1 MNKVFQR
8 IFSALVVVAI
18 TISLFPALKVSAST
32 SGTLSS
38 GVKWELD
45 DNGTLTFSPND
56 SGEGVISDCSFLRD
70 ENVEE
75 IVIEDGITEIE
86 ADAFSNFSDLISV
99 TIPESVK
106 KIGDS
111 AFCGCDSLQMVIIFE
126 GVETIGDGA
135 FYDCGSLEYFVF
147 PDTVI
152 MVGDDVLGECYN
164 LKQIEMYAGLYNPSM
179 FSGINPEIDFWY
191 HFNLI
196 GGNAS
201 IAVGPCSPGSVIDII
216 ANVPEGKE
224 FVKWEVN
231 SGSAVLDD
239 ANSSTTEFFMPDED
253 VEITAVYKDIT
264 NTVSFDSNGHGTA
277 PAEQTVTYGEKATKP
292 SDLTETGYTFGGWY
306 TDSDCTSAYEFDTP
320 VKSDFKLYA
329 KWTAVSTDSQSGSVK
344 PVANTYT
351 VVTGGDGTWDG
362 VSDYV
367 VRVKSYDDDEHCIDR
382 FLWAAV
388 DGHELEVGKEAEI
401 TRGSTIVTIKSDYL
415 KTLSAGTHNIVVN
428 FTDNSITTTLTI
440 SNAPATNSGSSLP
453 STGEMQS
460 PAMYVGLAMIVAAC
474 ALSVLVI
481 RKRKEA

>member
-8 IFSALVVVAI
+8 IFSVLVVVAI
-18 TISLFPALKVSAST
+18 TISLFPALKVSASS

-86 ADAFSNFSDLISV
+86 EYAFYTFYDLEYVSIPGSVKNIGHFAFSHCYRLHD
-99 TIPESVK
+99 
-106 KIGDS
+106 
-111 AFCGCDSLQMVIIFE
+111 IIINE
-126 GVETIGDGA
+126 GVETIGIEA
-135 FYDCGSLEYFVF
+135 FSGCFTLDVIKFPLSIISISDDALRDCIYLREVSIYG
-147 PDTVI
+147 
-152 MVGDDVLGECYN
+152 
-164 LKQIEMYAGLYNPSM
+164 GLYYPGM
-179 FSGINPEIDFWY
+179 FSGINPIFY
-191 HFNLI
+191 LVYYLNLS
-196 GGNAS
+196 GGYANFADYY
-201 IAVGPCSPGSVIDII
+201 PGDIVTI
-216 ANVPEGKE
+216 HADVPEGKE

-231 SGSAVLDD
+231 SGSAVLDN
-239 ANSSTTEFFMPDED
+239 ANSDTTSFTMPDED

-367 VRVKSYDDDEHCIDR
+367 VRVKSDDDDEHCIDR